1 MANKNWEINYWS
13 IKLMKTPSGHN
24 ESRMVHLQV
33 KYVRVEFDLDKI
45 PSTCYDPIYPV
56 PAEEFWNLP
65 PEILER
71 VIPPPEKKTKLGRKR
86 LKQVPTIGE
95 VVSKKRNKCS
105 LCKRFGHKKTSC
117 PTRSN
122 EVAGTSNGVVS

>member
-1 MANKNWEINYWS
+1 MSTLLQYYKSNTSTKR
-13 IKLMKTPSGHN
+13 KLNRRK
-24 ESRMVHLQV
+24 LYQ
-33 KYVRVEFDLDKI
+33 
-45 PSTCYDPIYPV
+45 
-56 PAEEFWNLP
+56 
-65 PEILER
+65 
-71 VIPPPEKKTKLGRKR
+71 TK
-86 LKQVPTIGE
+86 VPTIGE